1 MKKLILTLVFVSIIA
16 SLSSCTLEEIQQGQ
30 EAQSTLST
38 SKEADAVVD
47 EDRPVKPPR

>member
-30 EAQSTLST
+30 EAQSTMST
-38 SKEADAVVD
+38 SKEADAVD
-47 EDRPVKPPR
+47 PTVKPPR